1 MSEKKAVVTAQLAQ
15 IMEQIENAKEMWLDD
30 DEKGC
35 LLLLQAASRE
45 MKSVAYKVTPVL
57 EGVWNKTNCSEKSKN
72 CWH

>member
-45 MKSVAYKVTPVL
+45 MKCVAWKITPIL
-57 EGVWNKTNCSEKSKN
+57 E
-72 CWH
+72 

>member
-15 IMEQIENAKEMWLDD
+15 IMEQIESAKEMWLDD

-45 MKSVAYKVTPVL
+45 MKCVAYRVTPIL
-57 EGVWNKTNCSEKSKN
+57 E
-72 CWH
+72 

>member
-57 EGVWNKTNCSEKSKN
+57 E
-72 CWH
+72 